1 MSYTYR
7 TAGMT
12 LATAQGMLASPANWT
27 PDQLARARAVTAHW
41 ARIRRRQARAAALD

>member
-12 LATAQGMLASPANWT
+12 LATAQGMLATPAKWT
-27 PDQLARARAVTAHW
+27 PDQLARARAVAAHW
-41 ARIRRRQARAAALD
+41 ARIRRRQARAVTLE

>member
-12 LATAQGMLASPANWT
+12 LAMAQAMLATPVKWT
-27 PDQLARARAVTAHW
+27 PDQLARARAVAEHW
-41 ARIRRRQARAAALD
+41 ARIRRRQARAATLE

>member
-12 LATAQGMLASPANWT
+12 LATAQGMLASPARWT
-27 PDQLARARAVTAHW
+27 PDQLARARAVAAHW
-41 ARIRRRQARAAALD
+41 DRIRRRQARAAALD